1 MNFYCAQD
9 IAGPIRNK
17 EGIDLRVDAIGLVEN
32 RLVMQQCS
40 NHKKMYKDK

>member
-17 EGIDLRVDAIGLVEN
+17 EGIDLKVDAISLVEN
-32 RLVMQQCS
+32 RLVM
-40 NHKKMYKDK
+40 H